1 MYRLKEVEKI
11 LRESKHFKAYIRIFE
26 LNKEIH
32 PDNREYVKK
41 QDEKIEY
48 YRKLDSNVKKCLQVL
63 TEDEF
68 EFVQEIF
75 FNDKTYREI
84 LLLIKKL
91 RYGDENIDK
100 KIKINIGTLINKT
113 GTDVKNMILTK
124 LLNENILEVAW
135 YDYRATKSDD
145 RLSNTRR
152 N

>member
-1 MYRLKEVEKI
+1 MYRLKKVEEI

-32 PDNREYVKK
+32 PYDEDYVKK

-48 YRKLDSNVKKCLQVL
+48 YKKLDLNVEKCLQVL

-68 EFVQEIF
+68 NFLQEIY
-75 FNDKTYREI
+75 FNNKTYRQI
-84 LLLIKKL
+84 LPLIKKL

-100 KIKINIGTLINKT
+100 KIKISIGTLINKT

-124 LLNENILEVAW
+124 LLNENILEVA
-135 YDYRATKSDD
+135 
-145 RLSNTRR
+145 
-152 N
+152 